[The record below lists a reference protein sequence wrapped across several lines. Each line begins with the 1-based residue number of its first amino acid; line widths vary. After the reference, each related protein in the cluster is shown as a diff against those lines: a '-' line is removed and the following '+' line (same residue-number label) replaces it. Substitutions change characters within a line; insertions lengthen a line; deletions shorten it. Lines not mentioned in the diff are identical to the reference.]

1 MFTDVVFAALITV
14 IGSVVTFILAEVF
27 SRNRVKSERDFSWA
41 RHLMEKRLS
50 FYEQTLS
57 QLAPEKLPL
66 LQAEDLS
73 FDSLY
78 LLFTEFLVHVGVTVS
93 MSRLYAGSQV
103 VASLESLQE
112 LVRNFTSRLVS
123 RKEGTGMEREAI
135 AFVDDFRVGYDSL
148 VRAVRLEAGSDALK
162 PLVKDGSKKSSHKGR
177 GNKPRNDDGKI

>member
-14 IGSVVTFILAEVF
+14 IGSVATFVLAEVF

-103 VASLESLQE
+103 VARLESLQE
-112 LVRNFTSRLVS
+112 LVRNFTSRLVG
-123 RKEGTGMEREAI
+123 RKEGPGMEREAI
-135 AFVDDFRVGYDSL
+135 AFVDDFRVEYSL

-162 PLVKDGSKKSSHKGR
+162 SLVKDGSKKSSHKGR
-177 GNKPRNDDGKI
+177 GNKPRNNDGKI